1 MKVVSTKL
9 TDEEFQALYEKA
21 RKDGSSVSDL
31 VRKAI
36 LAYLNLPA
44 QNRMDVSDRLFA
56 LERHV
61 SELEKRIV
69 ALERAV
75 FRQAG
80 ASQPQATE
88 QSSKSRKTAWDI
100 LEEEEIVCVST
111 MTKARDPHKI
121 IDILKSNGA
130 VILSSENDKCAVH
143 PDTWTSFVEALTK
156 INSPDER
163 EVLSKLKGKAK
174 QLFKMLR
181 AMGAV
186 HFNSK
191 TKTWIVDT
199 SAVEKGEKAPGL
211 KEVKE
216 SEEKAGSQYVVRIPI
231 EEVGDTE
238 SYMTD
243 MERSGWLCNEAS
255 RSIICVWRELLEQ
268 VVVDLNN
275 SKAGVN
281 DLEKVLAGDKDK
293 LEVAKASYEA
303 GLMWYDN
310 KEKRWRAPL

>member
-1 MKVVSTKL
+1 
-9 TDEEFQALYEKA
+9 
-21 RKDGSSVSDL
+21 
-31 VRKAI
+31 
-36 LAYLNLPA
+36 
-44 QNRMDVSDRLFA
+44 MDS
-56 LERHV
+56 RHV

-75 FRQAG
+75 FKQAE

-88 QSSKSRKTAWDI
+88 QSSKPRKTAWDI

-130 VILSSENDKCAVH
+130 VILSSENDRCAVH
-143 PDTWTSFVEALTK
+143 PDTWTSFIEALTK

-163 EVLSKLKGKAK
+163 EALGKLKGKAK

-181 AMGAV
+181 AIGAL

-199 SAVEKGEKAPGL
+199 TIVERGEKAPGF
-211 KEVKE
+211 KEAKE

-238 SYMTD
+238 SYIAD
-243 MERSGWLCNEAS
+243 MERSGWLCNEVS
-255 RSIICVWRELLEQ
+255 RSIICVGRALLEQ

-281 DLEKVLAGDKDK
+281 DLEKVLAGDKNK

-310 KEKRWRAPL
+310 REKRWRAPL

>member
-1 MKVVSTKL
+1 LKTVGTKL
-9 TDEEFQALYEKA
+9 RDDEYQALIERA
-21 RKDGSSVSDL
+21 RKEGVKPYEL

-36 LAYLNLPA
+36 LAYLNLPI
-44 QNRMDVSDRLFA
+44 QEPSRDEILDKLG
-56 LERHV
+56 
-61 SELEKRIV
+61 ELEKRII
-69 ALERAV
+69 ALEQAV
-75 FRQAG
+75 FKQAG

-88 QSSKSRKTAWDI
+88 QSSKPRKTAWNI
-100 LEEEEIVCVST
+100 LEEEEIVCIST

-163 EVLSKLKGKAK
+163 EALSKLKGKAK

-181 AMGAV
+181 AVGAV

-199 SAVEKGEKAPGL
+199 TVVEKGEKAPGL
-211 KEVKE
+211 KEAKE

-231 EEVGDTE
+231 EEVGDVE
-238 SYMTD
+238 SYIAD
-243 MERSGWLCNEAS
+243 MERSGWVCNEANKY
-255 RSIICVWRELLEQ
+255 IICVWRQVLEQ

-275 SKAGVN
+275 VKAGVK

-303 GLMWYDN
+303 GLLWYS
-310 KEKRWRAPL
+310 KEGKWKATL

>member
-1 MKVVSTKL
+1 MRVVSTKL
-9 TDEEFQALYEKA
+9 TDEEFQALYERA
-21 RKDGSSVSDL
+21 RKDGSSVADL

-44 QNRMDVSDRLFA
+44 QDRVDVSDRLFA

-75 FRQAG
+75 FKQAG
-80 ASQPQATE
+80 ANQPQATE
-88 QSSKSRKTAWDI
+88 QSSKPRKTAWNI

-130 VILSSENDKCAVH
+130 IILSSENDKCAVH
-143 PDTWTSFVEALTK
+143 PNTWTSFIEALTK

-163 EVLSKLKGKAK
+163 EALGKLKGKAK

-181 AMGAV
+181 AVGAV
-186 HFNSK
+186 HFDSK

-199 SAVEKGEKAPGL
+199 TVVEKGEKAPRL
-211 KEVKE
+211 REAKEG
-216 SEEKAGSQYVVRIPI
+216 EEKTGSQYVVRIPV
-231 EEVGDTE
+231 EEVENAE
-238 SYMTD
+238 SYIAD
-243 MERSGWLCNEAS
+243 MERSGWVCNEVN
-255 RSIICVWRELLEQ
+255 RNVVCVWRELLEQ
-268 VVVDLNN
+268 AVVDLNN

-281 DLEKVLAGDKDK
+281 DLEKVLAGDGDK
-293 LEVAKASYEA
+293 LEVAKAGYEA
-303 GLMWYDN
+303 GLLWYS
-310 KEKRWRAPL
+310 KEGRWKAAL